1 MWQKIEKVVSKR
13 QSSSCSLT
21 DIGDGEMYR
30 KLCEP
35 GLVLYGNNNLTLTF
49 NTDGVALYKSS
60 RTEIWSIYLTI
71 NEIPLVFII
80 KANC

>member
-1 MWQKIEKVVSKR
+1 
-13 QSSSCSLT
+13 
-21 DIGDGEMYR
+21 MYR